1 MKRDGCRSSADNSD
15 DIANLFNN
23 YFASIFTTDENTD
36 VIDGVHDSL
45 PTAVLTDVQ
54 LTEESVHS
62 ILKGLNVYKAHGP
75 DEIPT
80 RIITEASFQ
89 ITSSL
94 IKLFNKSLRTGQLR
108 KNGNSL
114 TLFQSTKKGDIEH
127 AENYRPI
134 SLLSLI
140 SKTLE
145 RCVFNSIKY
154 HVFEQ
159 INPSQHGFVAGKSC
173 VTQFVEVLHHI
184 GSQIDQGKQID
195 LIYLDMS
202 KAFDKVS
209 HMRLINRLRDFGF
222 GGSILNW
229 FSRLFK

>member
-1 MKRDGCRSSADNSD
+1 MDADDNSD

-36 VIDGVHDSL
+36 VIDGVYDSL

-94 IKLFNKSLRTGQLR
+94 IKLFNKSLHTGQLR
-108 KNGNSL
+108 K
-114 TLFQSTKKGDIEH
+114 E
-127 AENYRPI
+127 
-134 SLLSLI
+134 
-140 SKTLE
+140 
-145 RCVFNSIKY
+145 
-154 HVFEQ
+154 
-159 INPSQHGFVAGKSC
+159 
-173 VTQFVEVLHHI
+173 
-184 GSQIDQGKQID
+184 
-195 LIYLDMS
+195 
-202 KAFDKVS
+202 
-209 HMRLINRLRDFGF
+209 
-222 GGSILNW
+222 
-229 FSRLFK
+229 